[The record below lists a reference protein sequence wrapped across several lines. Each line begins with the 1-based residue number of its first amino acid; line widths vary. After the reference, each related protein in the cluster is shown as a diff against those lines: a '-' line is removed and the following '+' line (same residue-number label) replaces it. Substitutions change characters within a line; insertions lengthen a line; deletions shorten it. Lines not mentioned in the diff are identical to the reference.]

1 MEQLWHSS
9 NLPFNRQAR
18 GSENRTGVSFPPP
31 FFFPKRGSMNPN
43 FLHLFLSGDTKRMG
57 GGEEVQAKKKNH
69 KRRNKQHTHTQTHM
83 HKHTEEKKKT
93 RDIINIWMPYANG
106 RERADVVAFNWPIC
120 ELHPNLSVCFLGP
133 LCTVSTGFLVPHNIW
148 AVNVAILAV
157 FKHKGRETQE
167 DSKQWHKNGF
177 LGLGFVSRKI
187 VVSLCFVLVFNYFF
201 VLSTLMDKLQS
212 RTHQKCTVVLF
223 I

>member
-18 GSENRTGVSFPPP
+18 GSENRTGVSFFFPP
-31 FFFPKRGSMNPN
+31 FFSRK
-43 FLHLFLSGDTKRMG
+43 
-57 GGEEVQAKKKNH
+57 EEVWIQIFCISFCLAIQREWEEGRKCRQKKKKKITREETNS
-69 KRRNKQHTHTQTHM
+69 THT
-83 HKHTEEKKKT
+83 HKHTCTNTLRGEKKKKT

-148 AVNVAILAV
+148 AANVAILAV
-157 FKHKGRETQE
+157 FKHKGRETRG
-167 DSKQWHKNGF
+167 DSKQWHENGF
-177 LGLGFVSRKI
+177 LGLGFVCRKI
-187 VVSLCFVLVFNYFF
+187 VVSLCFVLFFWIMSLSRPPWRTNY
-201 VLSTLMDKLQS
+201 K
-212 RTHQKCTVVLF
+212 K
-223 I
+223 

>member
-1 MEQLWHSS
+1 
-9 NLPFNRQAR
+9 
-18 GSENRTGVSFPPP
+18 
-31 FFFPKRGSMNPN
+31 
-43 FLHLFLSGDTKRMG
+43 
-57 GGEEVQAKKKNH
+57 
-69 KRRNKQHTHTQTHM
+69 M

-148 AVNVAILAV
+148 AANVAILAV

-167 DSKQWHKNGF
+167 DSKQWHENGF
-177 LGLGFVSRKI
+177 LGLGFVCRKI
-187 VVSLCFVLVFNYFF
+187 VVLFWFLIISLYCQPWWTNYKVELTRSARLFYLFSCIWVKLWVTKHDGRKQTGLSLGQKLRNKNMIKVINSITCGYLGRESAVFVFNYVY
-201 VLSTLMDKLQS
+201 VLTTLS
-212 RTHQKCTVVLF
+212 HQK
-223 I
+223 